1 MSSLADYPHLVGFFS
16 YSRED
21 DEGSGGRL
29 SKFRIC
35 IQEELRGQLGRTKG
49 DFELFQDKVAIAH
62 GTKWESEINSAI
74 AGSVFFIPIVTPTAI
89 RSYHCKFEFDSFLAR
104 EKELGRSDLIFPIIY
119 IPIPAL
125 NDGRWRQDP
134 VLEIVGSRQYLDWQQ
149 LRHLDTASK
158 EVGQEVEKFC
168 ANICRALERP
178 WLSPDKRRQEADA
191 RQRADEE
198 ERRRQIEAE
207 ARQRSEKERDRWE
220 AEAKRRAEQE
230 QAFAAARRADVV
242 AAVDAF
248 LATYPEGSQTAQ
260 ARSLRSVLV
269 ARDAACKVAIASN
282 DPVVLKA
289 FLKTYPT
296 GSPAEQVRTHLR
308 GLPVSLQQRRMR
320 NIILSV
326 CCLAVLAV
334 LLIYV
339 AMVSPPNSLLLK
351 PDASS
356 ARQPGA
362 TDTPHVDLVTD
373 CDRLAALP
381 TDAQRPKSVH
391 GLYFDEIDTRSAVGA
406 CREAVNK
413 YPDIARFSFQLG
425 RALESSGDYLDA
437 RKQYEIAAKLGS
449 IAALTNIGALYRN
462 GKGVQQD
469 YAEARRWYEKAAATG
484 DPAALN
490 NIGELYDGDGV
501 QQDRAEARR
510 WYEKAAAAGNA
521 IAMRNLGDT
530 YRDGRGG
537 VQKSVADARTWYQRA
552 AAAGD
557 AIATDR
563 LASLPIN

>member
-1 MSSLADYPHLVGFFS
+1 MGLPRDWKNLGPDRAPAVHIQNGKGRLVG
-16 YSRED
+16 
-21 DEGSGGRL
+21 L
-29 SKFRIC
+29 K
-35 IQEELRGQLGRTKG
+35 
-49 DFELFQDKVAIAH
+49 
-62 GTKWESEINSAI
+62 
-74 AGSVFFIPIVTPTAI
+74 SVKI
-89 RSYHCKFEFDSFLAR
+89 
-104 EKELGRSDLIFPIIY
+104 
-119 IPIPAL
+119 
-125 NDGRWRQDP
+125 
-134 VLEIVGSRQYLDWQQ
+134 WQQ
-149 LRHLDTASK
+149 LRHLDTAST
-158 EVGQEVEKFC
+158 EVGQQVEKFC

-178 WLSPDKRRQEADA
+178 WLSPDERRQEADA
-191 RQRADEE
+191 RQRADEEERRKEAEIKQRADEGQRRAEAETKARQQAEYERAEAKRRADEE

-207 ARQRSEKERDRWE
+207 ARQRSEKERDRRE

-248 LATYPEGSQTAQ
+248 LANYPEGSQTAQ

-282 DPVVLKA
+282 DPVALKA

-296 GSPAEQVRTHLR
+296 GSPAKQVRKHLR
-308 GLPVSLQQRRMR
+308 GLPVSVQQRRTR

-326 CCLAVLAV
+326 CCLAVLAI

-339 AMVSPPNSLLLK
+339 AVVSPPNFLLPK

-356 ARQPGA
+356 AKQPRA
-362 TDTPHVDLVTD
+362 TDTSHVDLVTD

-391 GLYFDEIDTRSAVGA
+391 GRYFDEIDIRSAVGA
-406 CREAVNK
+406 CREAVHK

-425 RALESSGDYLDA
+425 RALESSGDYLEA

-530 YRDGRGG
+530 YRDGRG

-557 AIATDR
+557 AIAKDR